1 VLLQLYGDFLTSD
14 NLQFGF
20 KKETGCCHALFTL
33 TESVKHFVN
42 NGSKVHCTFFDASK
56 ASDKVLLNGLYLKLI
71 ERGAPFSFIRILM
84 ALYSGLQCAV
94 VWNGIVGYR
103 FDVKCGVRQGGVL
116 SLFSVY
122 IDDLIKELRQSGHDI
137 HVGTVFVAAFS
148 IPMIL
153 CCSLVTVMVYKNG
166 RHMQRLW

>member
-1 VLLQLYGDFLTSD
+1 
-14 NLQFGF
+14 
-20 KKETGCCHALFTL
+20 
-33 TESVKHFVN
+33 
-42 NGSKVHCTFFDASK
+42 
-56 ASDKVLLNGLYLKLI
+56 
-71 ERGAPFSFIRILM
+71 M
-84 ALYSGLQCAV
+84 ALYSGLQCTV

-122 IDDLIKELRQSGHDI
+122 IDDLIKELRQSGHGI

-153 CCSLVTVMVYKNG
+153 CCSVVTVMVYKNG